1 MENNFLKSMSSKQS
15 ILKSPLKR
23 KEVNNTL
30 LKANVDLLLVVPIKN
45 RDFELRYKI
54 R

>member
-1 MENNFLKSMSSKQS
+1 MENNFLTSTTTKQR
-15 ILKSPLKR
+15 ILIPPLKR
-23 KEVNNTL
+23 KAVNNTL
-30 LKANVDLLLVVPIKN
+30 LKANIDLLLVVPIKN